1 MKAKLI
7 KIGKWTGGI
16 LLGVFLFVAILIFA
30 FQDKIIEKSI
40 AEINKN
46 LEVPMTV
53 TDVEFAF
60 WSSFPNISIDLLD
73 VEITSKN
80 TDKSL
85 LKSKKFN
92 LRFNPLDLLVGDY
105 NLKQINVSNGE
116 LNLYVDS
123 LGNDNY
129 NIIKEAEGE
138 DESDFKLELQSVKLK
153 SMKVNYQNDV
163 TNQKYRSLFDLVEL
177 SGELSEE
184 KFDMLTS
191 GKIQLISAKS
201 SDITLVKNQEINF
214 NLNLNVDQ
222 KKSITRLDKAE
233 ILIGGLPF
241 SIDARVDT
249 DSLQMHISS
258 KDIQLT
264 DAVEK
269 ISIDPGNEL
278 QKLNGKGTLDFDLN
292 ITGGMGAADPIDI
305 ACEFSIKDG
314 QIIETSENLK
324 FENIQLQG
332 HYAKKDS
339 TLEELVLKKV
349 SFDSETGPFS
359 GTLSINDFERPK
371 IKGTAKGSIN
381 LRSAHRV
388 FHFSDFDQM
397 HGKLNLFCDFEA
409 VQAEKDADI
418 QLKKCSGDISIVNSN
433 FKLENDK
440 RNFKEVNGKL
450 KFTTRQVRVK
460 DFALKV
466 NDSDMKLK
474 GTFSNVFNYI
484 YNKGT
489 LSVDLKLSGDKI
501 KLDDLGSTTK
511 EEKIADGEIYA
522 LPSDL
527 KGKIGISVGSLSYEG
542 HTFERLR
549 GQMKIQDREIN
560 FTSFSLENSGARVK
574 GNLSIEE
581 KSPEEFELKTNLSS
595 NRIDVKKA
603 FKEWN
608 NFYQDVILADNIS
621 GTADLSMQLRAMFNF
636 GKGID
641 YPSLDSKLN
650 LKISNGQLKNA
661 EIMKDIAEG
670 IKDSPAK
677 LALGKKNLKLLEE
690 RLKDISFSTLK
701 NEISIK
707 NEVVTIPRMNIS
719 SSALNMNVS
728 GTHAF
733 SNQVDYRFDFK
744 FRDLLSS
751 ERDSE
756 FGEII
761 DDGSGFRMF
770 LKMTGD
776 IYDPVLEWDREQ
788 QKQSAKEYRQEEKKQ
803 IKEMLKTEFGVFKND
818 TTVEEFKVEEQ
829 PKEEIKINWNPTT
842 GADTIPTKEELE
854 SEKKESPKKKESKFK
869 KALEKL
875 KEQQQKDQEEEEEKV
890 IIGIKGEEED

>member
-1 MKAKLI
+1 MKTKVI
-7 KIGKWTGGI
+7 KIAKWTGGI
-16 LLGVFLFVAILIFA
+16 VLGVFLFVAILIFA

-73 VEITSKN
+73 VEIASKN
-80 TDKSL
+80 MDKSL

-129 NIIKEAEGE
+129 NIIKESEG
-138 DESDFKLELQSVKLK
+138 DDASDFKLELQSVKLK
-153 SMKVNYQNDV
+153 SMKVNYRNDV
-163 TNQKYRSLFDLVEL
+163 TRQEYRSMFDLVEL

-184 KFDMLTS
+184 QFDMLTS

-201 SDITLVKNQEINF
+201 SDITLIKNQEINF

-222 KKSITRLDKAE
+222 KKSITRLAKAE
-233 ILIGGLPF
+233 IQIGGLPF
-241 SIDARVDT
+241 SIDGRVDK

-258 KDIQLT
+258 KAIQLT
-264 DAVEK
+264 DVVEK
-269 ISIDPGNEL
+269 LSIDPDNEL
-278 QKLNGKGTLDFDLN
+278 QKLKGKGTLDFDIN
-292 ITGGMGAADPIDI
+292 INGGMAATDPIDV

-314 QIIETSENLK
+314 QLTETSENLK
-324 FENIQLQG
+324 FDNIQLQG
-332 HYAKKDS
+332 YYEKRDS
-339 TLEELVLKKV
+339 TIEELVLKTI

-359 GTLSINDFERPK
+359 GNLSISDFEHPK
-371 IKGTAKGSIN
+371 IKGTAKGTIN

-388 FHFSDFDQM
+388 FHFSEFDQIN
-397 HGKLNLFCDFEA
+397 GKLKLFCDFEA
-409 VQAEKDADI
+409 VQPEKDKDI
-418 QLKKCSGDISIVNSN
+418 QLKKCSGDISIVNSS

-440 RNFKEVNGKL
+440 RKFKDVNGKL
-450 KFTTRQVRVK
+450 HFTTRQVRVR
-460 DFALKV
+460 DFALKI
-466 NDSDMKLK
+466 NESDMKLK
-474 GTFSNVFNYI
+474 GTFSNVFNYL
-484 YNKGT
+484 YNNGT
-489 LSVDLKLSGDKI
+489 LALDLSLSGDNI
-501 KLDDLGSTTK
+501 KLNDLGSTTK
-511 EEKIADGEIYA
+511 EEKIADGEIYS

-527 KGKIGISVGSLSYEG
+527 KGKIGISVGALSYEG

-549 GQMKIQDREIN
+549 GQMKIKGREVN
-560 FTSFSLENSGARVK
+560 LTGFSLENAGARIK
-574 GNLSIEE
+574 GNLTVEE
-581 KSPEEFELKTNLSS
+581 KFPEEFEIKTNLSS
-595 NRIDVKKA
+595 TRIDVKRA

-608 NFYQDVILADNIS
+608 NFYQDVILSDNIS
-621 GTADLSMQLRAMFNF
+621 GTADLSMQLQAMFSI

-650 LKISNGQLKNA
+650 LRISNGELKNA
-661 EIMKDIAEG
+661 GIMKDIAES

-690 RLKDISFSTLK
+690 RLKNISFSTLK

-707 NEVVTIPRMNIS
+707 NEVVTIPKMNIS

-751 ERDSE
+751 DRDSE

-776 IYDPVLEWDREQ
+776 IYDPTLEWDRER

-818 TTVEEFKVEEQ
+818 TTVEEYKKDEE
-829 PKEEIKINWNPTT
+829 PKEEIKIDWTPTT
-842 GADTIPTKEELE
+842 GKDSIPIKEELDP
-854 SEKKESPKKKESKFK
+854 EKKETPKKKESKLK

-875 KEQQQKDQEEEEEKV
+875 KDQQKKDQEEEEEKV
-890 IIGIKGEEED
+890 IIGIKGEELD